1 MRADEQCTHGLSK
14 KKGSQFPGS
23 LLICLL
29 SMIRCCGG
37 SQPPELL
44 ALPVGDSGLLT
55 VGRRARN
62 KADFLGDFLLTEG
75 NRGSL
80 TR

>member
-1 MRADEQCTHGLSK
+1 
-14 KKGSQFPGS
+14 
-23 LLICLL
+23 
-29 SMIRCCGG
+29 
-37 SQPPELL
+37 LL